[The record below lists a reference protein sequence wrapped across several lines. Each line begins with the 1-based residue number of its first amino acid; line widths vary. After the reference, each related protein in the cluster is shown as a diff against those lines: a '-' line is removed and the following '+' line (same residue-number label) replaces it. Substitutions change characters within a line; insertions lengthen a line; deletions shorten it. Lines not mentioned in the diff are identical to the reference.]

1 MCGIAGYIGT
11 RPPGEARVAA
21 ALAALGHRGPDH
33 AGAERVATP
42 DGGWC
47 VLCHTRL
54 SIIDLDPRADQP
66 FRDGPRL
73 LALNGELYDYREV
86 RTALEAEG
94 ERFAT
99 ASDTE
104 VMARAIGAWGWGALD
119 RMEGMWAL
127 ALYDEG
133 TGELSL
139 CRDRFGEKPLHLHR
153 DDDGLWFAS
162 EPPALF
168 ALMGRALGPDR
179 EHLRRFLVNGY
190 KSLGTV
196 DRTWFE
202 GVRELPPATLLT
214 ARARGAERRRVYWR
228 PSVAQEPDMSREEA
242 VAGARERLI
251 RSVELRLRADVPLA
265 FCLSGGVDSV
275 GLAGIATRALGRRVH
290 GFTVVNTDARYEE
303 ADMVAAAVTDL
314 GVDHHEVPL
323 ETGAFL
329 PRLRGLVGAHGAPV
343 ATITW
348 YAHWRLMERVAAEGY
363 RVSVSGTAA
372 DELFSGYYD
381 HHLMYLREVHGD
393 PALHGASRDAW
404 QRWVRPLTR
413 NPHLRDADLFVRDP
427 GFREHVILD
436 ADVFSGW
443 LTEPFAEP
451 FSEGAYGDDL
461 LRRRMLNE
469 LMHEAVP
476 VILREDDRNAM
487 HWSVE
492 NRSPYLDRPL
502 AEHCARIP
510 TRHLVRDGY
519 AKSVL
524 RDALRGLAPDAVL
537 DNRRKV
543 GFNAPIGDLLDRSDP
558 AVRAEVLADSPVWDL
573 VRREAVAELMDA
585 PDLPNSRSKFLFTF
599 LNVKMFLEECGR
611 G

>member
-1 MCGIAGYIGT
+1 VCGIAGYIGT
-11 RPPGEARVAA
+11 RPPDDARVAA

-33 AGAERVATP
+33 AGSERIATP

-54 SIIDLDPRADQP
+54 SIIDLDPRANQP
-66 FRDGPRL
+66 FRDGTRL
-73 LALNGELYDYREV
+73 LALNGELYDYREL
-86 RTALEAEG
+86 RAALEAEG
-94 ERFAT
+94 ERFVT

-104 VMARAIGAWGWGALD
+104 VLARAIGVWGWDALD
-119 RMEGMWAL
+119 RMEGMWAF
-127 ALYDEG
+127 ALYDERS
-133 TGELSL
+133 GELSL
-139 CRDRFGEKPLHLHR
+139 CRDRFGEKPLHMHR
-153 DDDGLWFAS
+153 DADGLWFAS

-168 ALMGRALGPDR
+168 ALMGRALPPDR

-190 KSLGTV
+190 KALGTV
-196 DRTWFE
+196 ESTWFS
-202 GVRELPPATLLT
+202 GVRELPEATLLT
-214 ARARGAERRRVYWR
+214 TTARGPERRRAYWA
-228 PSVAQEPDMSREEA
+228 PSSAQEPDMTREEA

-275 GLAGIATRALGRRVH
+275 GLAGIATRALGRQVH

-303 ADMVAAAVTDL
+303 ADMVEAAVSAL

-323 ETGAFL
+323 ETDAFL
-329 PRLRGLVGAHGAPV
+329 PRLRGLVGGHGAPV

-348 YAHWRLMERVAAEGY
+348 YAHWRLMERVAGEGY

-381 HHLMYLREVHGD
+381 HHLMYLRDVHGD
-393 PALHGASRDAW
+393 PALHAASREAW
-404 QRWVRPLTR
+404 ERHVRPMTR

-427 GFREHVILD
+427 AFREHVILD

-451 FSEGAYGDDL
+451 FEEAAFGGDL
-461 LRRRMLNE
+461 LRGRMLNE
-469 LMHEAVP
+469 LTREAVP

-510 TRHLVRDGY
+510 TRHLIHDGF

-573 VRREAVAELMDA
+573 VRRDAVEQLMDS
-585 PDLPNSRSKFLFTF
+585 PDLPNSRSKFLFSF
-599 LNVKMFLEECGR
+599 LNVKMFLEECG
-611 G
+611 GG